1 MRSVPH
7 DSEAVYVGLDVHK
20 DSITAGVLGPGRES
34 PEVERFFHDEVSIR
48 RFVGRLGDRKR
59 LRVCYEAGPTGFELV
74 RLLEALRID
83 CVVVAPSLIPRA
95 PGDQVKTD

>member
-59 LRVCYEAGPTGFELV
+59 LRVCYEAARPGSNSPGCSRRCGSSV
-74 RLLEALRID
+74 WW
-83 CVVVAPSLIPRA
+83 SPRR
-95 PGDQVKTD
+95 